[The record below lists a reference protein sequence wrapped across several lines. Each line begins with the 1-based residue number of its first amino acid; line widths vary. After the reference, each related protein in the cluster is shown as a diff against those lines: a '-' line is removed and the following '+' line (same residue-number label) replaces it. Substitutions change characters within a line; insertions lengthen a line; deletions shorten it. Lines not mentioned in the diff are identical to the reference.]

1 MLDYSRSIIY
11 KLCCKN
17 TDITDIYIGST
28 TLFSD
33 RKHGHKSACSNPNY
47 TYYHLKVYEFIRSNG
62 GFDNWSIIEIEAY
75 NATDKRDLETRE
87 RYYIELLKPTLN
99 NNVPTRTRKEYY
111 ENNKSRLLEEQK
123 IFRSKD
129 EIKEKIKQREN
140 RKVYCDCGSKYT
152 HAHRSRHLKT
162 KKHQFYQN
170 LLDFIYF

>member
-1 MLDYSRSIIY
+1 MPDYSRSIIY
-11 KLCCKN
+11 KLCCNN

-33 RKHGHKSACSNPNY
+33 RKRKHKSDCNNPNY

-75 NATDKRDLETRE
+75 NAADKKDLETRE
-87 RYYIELLKPTLN
+87 RYHIELLKPTLN

-111 ENNKSRLLEEQK
+111 ENNRSRLLAEQK
-123 IFRSKD
+123 ISKYNN
-129 EIKEKIKQREN
+129 KEKIKQREN
-140 RKVYCDCGSKYT
+140 RKVDCDCGSKYT